1 MLYPYKNLF
10 KTALIASPL
19 IVITGMLPLYFQAN
33 PSLLEMTTKL
43 LFETS
48 LMLLIWA
55 VNITLVKLFEN
66 KPKQYLRYLLSIV
79 ITCCAVYVISS
90 LSEETRQMSG
100 PFFNHRAPSP
110 FPHNGVPPFPHDGKA
125 PFPFKGRMPFPFI
138 AAVFNN
144 FFVLFIIDII
154 ISRNREKMALNENSE
169 LRIKNLEAQQLQLR
183 QQIQPH
189 FLFNSLNTL
198 KSLISSHPVEAEEYL
213 VKLSSFLR
221 YNLSS
226 NTHDLI
232 LLKDELTICNDYL
245 QIQKVRFKEALK
257 YSIEITNENALN
269 SNVPI
274 FAIQLLIEN
283 AIKHN
288 ALTIE
293 SPLQIQVAITE
304 KNEISVSNNLQ
315 VRNHSENST
324 QIGLKNLSE
333 RYRLLI
339 KKDIQI
345 IKTNNKFEV
354 LLPLA

>member
-1 MLYPYKNLF
+1 MLYPYRNLF

-19 IVITGMLPLYFQAN
+19 MVLMGMLPRYIQTIPTFN
-33 PSLLEMTTKL
+33 EMLVKFL
-43 LFETS
+43 IEIS
-48 LMLLIWA
+48 LMLLLWA
-55 VNITLVKLFEN
+55 VNISLVKLFEHQ
-66 KPKQYLRYLLSIV
+66 PKQYLRYLTSIV
-79 ITCCAVYVISS
+79 ITCIVVYA
-90 LSEETRQMSG
+90 LSGLSDITRHM
-100 PFFNHRAPSP
+100 APHL
-110 FPHNGVPPFPHDGKA
+110 PHGIKPPFPQDGKTHI
-125 PFPFKGRMPFPFI
+125 PFQGKMPFPFI
-138 AAVFNN
+138 TSIFNN

-154 ISRNREKMALNENSE
+154 ISRNREKIVLNENSE

-198 KSLISSHPVEAEEYL
+198 KSLISSHPAEAEEYL

-232 LLKDELTICNDYL
+232 LLKDELAICDDYL

-257 YSIEITNENALN
+257 YSIEISDKNALN

-288 ALTIE
+288 VLTME
-293 SPLQIQVAITE
+293 NPLQIEVTITE

-315 VRNHSENST
+315 IKTSPENST

-333 RYRLLI
+333 RYQLLI
-339 KKDIQI
+339 KKNIQI
-345 IKTNNKFEV
+345 IKTIDKFEV

>member
-1 MLYPYKNLF
+1 MLYPYRNLF

-19 IVITGMLPLYFQAN
+19 MVLMGMLPRYFQATPAFN
-33 PSLLEMTTKL
+33 ELFIKL
-43 LFETS
+43 LFEIA
-48 LMLLIWA
+48 LMLLIWM
-55 VNITLVKLFEN
+55 VNISLVKLFEHQ
-66 KPKQYLRYLLSIV
+66 PKQYLRYLVSIV
-79 ITCCAVYVISS
+79 MICITVYA
-90 LSEETRQMSG
+90 LSYSDYVNRYM
-100 PFFNHRAPSP
+100 APQFHQDVKLP
-110 FPHNGVPPFPHDGKA
+110 HFPHEGKPPMPFRGK
-125 PFPFKGRMPFPFI
+125 MPFPLI
-138 AAVFNN
+138 ASVFNN

-198 KSLISSHPVEAEEYL
+198 KSLISSHPAEAEEYL

-226 NTHDLI
+226 TTHDLI
-232 LLKDELTICNDYL
+232 LLKDELAICDDYL

-257 YSIEITNENALN
+257 YSIEITDENALS

-288 ALTIE
+288 VLTTE
-293 SPLQIQVAITE
+293 NPLQIQVTITE

-315 VRNHSENST
+315 VKTSPDNST
-324 QIGLKNLSE
+324 QIGLENLSK
-333 RYRLLI
+333 RYQLLI

-345 IKTNNKFEV
+345 IKTRAKFEV
-354 LLPLA
+354 LLPLV